1 MKKYNYNFIIH
12 LLLNKYGWTRGDR
25 CLDLRRPMAV
35 ESDKV
40 YSRLALDTQERSTI
54 RDTAEHGCSGG
65 TISELIYYADTS
77 AFYEKYQDEIWR
89 RLGDMA
95 DDLGE
100 DSILHLIAT
109 FNGAKD
115 VGSPLQLK
123 NLLAWW
129 AAEEVC
135 RGICMDWDDE
145 DRATA

>member
-1 MKKYNYNFIIH
+1 
-12 LLLNKYGWTRGDR
+12 
-25 CLDLRRPMAV
+25 MAV
-35 ESDKV
+35 EFKQDSI
-40 YSRLALDTQERSTI
+40 LDWLLETQERSTI
-54 RDTAEHGCSGG
+54 KDTAEHGCSGG

-100 DSILHLIAT
+100 DSILHLIT
-109 FNGAKD
+109 FTGVKD

-135 RGICMDWDDE
+135 RGICMDWDDDE
-145 DRATA
+145 RAVS

>member
-1 MKKYNYNFIIH
+1 MK
-12 LLLNKYGWTRGDR
+12 LLKGKKMPVEFKQDSI
-25 CLDLRRPMAV
+25 LDWL
-35 ESDKV
+35 
-40 YSRLALDTQERSTI
+40 LDTQERDTI
-54 RDTAEHGCSGG
+54 KATAEHGCSGG
-65 TISELIYYADTS
+65 IISELIYYADTS
-77 AFYEKYQDEIWR
+77 AFYDKYQDEIWR
-89 RLGDMA
+89 RLNDMA

-100 DSILHLIAT
+100 DSIPHLIST

>member
-1 MKKYNYNFIIH
+1 MPVEFKQDSI
-12 LLLNKYGWTRGDR
+12 
-25 CLDLRRPMAV
+25 LDWL
-35 ESDKV
+35 
-40 YSRLALDTQERSTI
+40 LDTQERDTI
-54 RDTAEHGCSGG
+54 KATAEHGCSGG
-65 TISELIYYADTS
+65 IISELIYYADTS
-77 AFYEKYQDEIWR
+77 AFYDKYQDEIWR
-89 RLGDMA
+89 RLNDMA

-100 DSILHLIAT
+100 DSIPHLIST

-145 DRATA
+145 DRIDEDRAVS

>member
-1 MKKYNYNFIIH
+1 
-12 LLLNKYGWTRGDR
+12 
-25 CLDLRRPMAV
+25 MAV
-35 ESDKV
+35 EFGQSSILDW
-40 YSRLALDTQERSTI
+40 LLDTQDRSTI

-65 TISELIYYADTS
+65 TISELIYYEDTC
-77 AFYEKYQDEIWR
+77 AFYDKYQDEIWR
-89 RLGDMA
+89 RLNDMA
-95 DDLGE
+95 QDMDCE
-100 DSILHLIAT
+100 SILHLIAT
-109 FNGAKD
+109 FKGVKD